1 MNLAEVLQFRRSVRV
16 YDKEKPIDPEKVKQ
30 CLELATLAPNSS
42 NMQLWEFYQITE
54 PELLAKISKACLGQT
69 AASTDIFIN
78 HSIYSIVTSSSNSD
92 DYNLR
97 TGICFCR
104 HNL

>member
-42 NMQLWEFYQITE
+42 NSNY
-54 PELLAKISKACLGQT
+54 G
-69 AASTDIFIN
+69 N
-78 HSIYSIVTSSSNSD
+78 SIKLQNPNY
-92 DYNLR
+92 
-97 TGICFCR
+97 
-104 HNL
+104 